1 VANVDFD
8 HYFVQTGLLKVC
20 FIILDT
26 YAKLKN
32 IKKHILLYQSK
43 RGHEEVLVSYSTF
56 KHDDN
61 LEARMQV
68 SDMIEER

>member
-1 VANVDFD
+1 MFFVANVDFD

-32 IKKHILLYQSK
+32 IKKNPHFTLSIK
-43 RGHEEVLVSYSTF
+43 EKT
-56 KHDDN
+56 
-61 LEARMQV
+61 
-68 SDMIEER
+68 